1 MGYSVAQGEASIR
14 VYLSPETKDRFK
26 TVCFFKGLNMS
37 DVTAELI
44 EDWLAKN
51 DLDLP
56 ISQKNAH
63 SSKSKKSE
71 G

>member
-1 MGYSVAQGEASIR
+1 MAQGEASIR

-37 DVTAELI
+37 DVSAELI

-51 DLDLP
+51 DMELP
-56 ISQKNAH
+56 KSQRNSPAP
-63 SSKSKKSE
+63 KSE
-71 G
+71 KSNKSA

>member
-1 MGYSVAQGEASIR
+1 LGYSVAQGEASIR
-14 VYLSPETKDRFK
+14 VYLPPEIKDRFK

-51 DLDLP
+51 DIDLP
-56 ISQKNAH
+56 ISQKNDP
-63 SSKSKKSE
+63 SPKSKKNGS
-71 G
+71 

>member
-1 MGYSVAQGEASIR
+1 MAQGEASIR

-44 EDWLAKN
+44 ENWLAKN
-51 DLDLP
+51 DIDLP
-56 ISQKNAH
+56 ASQKNSLPKAN
-63 SSKSKKSE
+63 SPKSKNSE

>member
-1 MGYSVAQGEASIR
+1 MAQGEASIR

-37 DVTAELI
+37 DVSAELI

-51 DLDLP
+51 DMELP
-56 ISQKNAH
+56 KSQRTSPAA
-63 SSKSKKSE
+63 KSE
-71 G
+71 KSNKSA